1 MMEQQPPSM
10 RSYGR
15 HLLLCNHGDC
25 AAPAAA
31 EALLR
36 QIEQWNRDVGLNKLR
51 NPHRIK
57 CSLVDCLGV
66 CQKGPILAVYPD
78 GIWYHSVDGAALER
92 IYRQHMIGGAPV
104 EELIFH
110 RLYPPGQEP
119 AYAPDVR
126 GDEPPALDADQLSP
140 AGASDN
146 RAAGAALPTTGSAE
160 ADQRRQQ
167 VRRKAQKK
175 GLVIVNTGEGKGKTT
190 AALGVMMRAWGRKMK
205 VGVIQ
210 FLKHETARYGEIKA
224 AARMGDI
231 DWISTGDGWTWTSAD
246 MDETIA
252 RARHA
257 WSIAQERIVH
267 GGYDLFILDEFTY
280 LLAYGW
286 LDVNEVL
293 AWLEANKPPM
303 LHLVITGRYAP
314 QNLIDFADL
323 VTEMR
328 EIKHPFRE
336 QGIRA
341 QAGIEF

>member
-1 MMEQQPPSM
+1 MEQQPPSM

-78 GIWYHSVDGAALER
+78 GIWYHSVDSAALER

-140 AGASDN
+140 AGVSDN

-167 VRRKAQKK
+167 GRRKGRRR
-175 GLVIVNTGEGKGKTT
+175 GLSS
-190 AALGVMMRAWGRKMK
+190 
-205 VGVIQ
+205 
-210 FLKHETARYGEIKA
+210 
-224 AARMGDI
+224 
-231 DWISTGDGWTWTSAD
+231 STP
-246 MDETIA
+246 A
-252 RARHA
+252 RARA
-257 WSIAQERIVH
+257 RR
-267 GGYDLFILDEFTY
+267 
-280 LLAYGW
+280 
-286 LDVNEVL
+286 
-293 AWLEANKPPM
+293 PP
-303 LHLVITGRYAP
+303 RWAS
-314 QNLIDFADL
+314 
-323 VTEMR
+323 
-328 EIKHPFRE
+328 
-336 QGIRA
+336 
-341 QAGIEF
+341 